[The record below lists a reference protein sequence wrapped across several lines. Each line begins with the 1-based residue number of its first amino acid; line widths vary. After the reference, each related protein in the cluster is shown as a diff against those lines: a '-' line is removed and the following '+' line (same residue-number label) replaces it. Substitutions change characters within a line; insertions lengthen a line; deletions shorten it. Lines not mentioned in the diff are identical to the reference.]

1 VSNRD
6 AEATSADRTILLT
19 ESQLAR
25 PNAVRRRQGDPLL
38 ANAYDSFRDFQLSKN
53 LKVELNYHLTR
64 VLGRGT
70 QGVVIATQ
78 RQAHH
83 ACVTQHA
90 LKIFDPSVYNDLEG
104 YQNDLRRI
112 GRQVGVLQRLSHPN
126 LVGCNWLV
134 ERDNVGMLLMERVD
148 GLGLNAFRNREQH
161 ASLQNQIAE
170 DHWQHINSVV
180 FADGNHVQPGIAL
193 YILRKILRG
202 ISVLHRV
209 GYMHCDIKPSNVM
222 LDRFGTIKLID
233 FGRAIPLENPDGLM
247 IGSPLYMPPEVHR
260 REALT
265 AVGDLYSAG
274 LVALE
279 LLHGDYLINPR
290 NKESNLL
297 EFKMELPNQIGDFLS
312 PELRG
317 NTVLMDTLKR
327 LLAVE
332 PRDRY
337 ASAADA
343 DTGTTGVRRIHRQL
357 LRADLDTDYGRELE
371 SYMELRISGEG
382 ELS

>member
-1 VSNRD
+1 MSQPD
-6 AEATSADRTILLT
+6 TEATSVDQTILLT

-25 PNAVRRRQGDPLL
+25 PNAVRRRRGDPELS
-38 ANAYDSFRDFQLSKN
+38 NAFDSFRDFQLAKDLSID
-53 LKVELNYHLTR
+53 LSYTLTK

-70 QGVVIATQ
+70 QGVVIACQ
-78 RQAHH
+78 RRANP

-90 LKIFDPSVYNDLEG
+90 LKIFDPSVYHDLSS
-104 YQNDLRRI
+104 YQKDLGRI
-112 GRQVGVLQRLSHPN
+112 ARQVGVLQRLSHPN
-126 LVGCNWLV
+126 LVSCDWLI
-134 ERDNVGMLLMERVD
+134 ERENVGMMLMERVD

-161 ASLQNQIAE
+161 ASLQNQVDQGRWE
-170 DHWQHINSVV
+170 HINSVI

-202 ISVLHRV
+202 ISVLHHV

-233 FGRAIPLENPDGLM
+233 FGRAIALENPDGLM

-260 REALT
+260 REGLT

-279 LLHGDYLINPR
+279 LLYGDYLINPR
-290 NKESNLL
+290 TSEEKLL
-297 EFKMELPNQIGDFLS
+297 EFKMDLPNQIGDFLA
-312 PELRG
+312 PPLRENG
-317 NTVLMDTLKR
+317 VLMDTLKR
-327 LLAVE
+327 LLAIS
-332 PRDRY
+332 PRERY
-337 ASAADA
+337 ASANDA
-343 DTGTTGVRRIHRQL
+343 DTGKTGVRRIHRQL

-371 SYMELRISGEG
+371 SYMELRIVGE
-382 ELS
+382 

>member
-1 VSNRD
+1 MD
-6 AEATSADRTILLT
+6 AEATLADRTILLT
-19 ESQLAR
+19 QSQLDR
-25 PNAVRRRQGDPLL
+25 PNAVRRRLGDPAL
-38 ANAYDSFRDFQLSKN
+38 AGAYDTFRDFQLAKELS
-53 LKVELNYHLTR
+53 VELAYELTH

-78 RQAHH
+78 REPYPG
-83 ACVTQHA
+83 CFTQHA
-90 LKIFDPSVYNDLEG
+90 LKIFDPTVYRDLET
-104 YQNDLRRI
+104 YHTDLGRI
-112 GRQVGVLQRLSHPN
+112 ARQVGVLQRLSHPN

-148 GLGLNAFRNREQH
+148 GLGLNAFRNRKLH
-161 ASLQNQIAE
+161 ASLE
-170 DHWQHINSVV
+170 DQVDPDRWTHINNVV

-202 ISVLHRV
+202 INVLHRV

-233 FGRAIPLENPDGLM
+233 FGRAIPLDNPDGLM

-265 AVGDLYSAG
+265 VVGDLYSAG
-274 LVALE
+274 LTALE
-279 LLHGDYLINPR
+279 LLHGDYLTNPR
-290 NKESNLL
+290 SDEAKLL

-312 PELRG
+312 PDLRA

-327 LLAVE
+327 LLAVS

-371 SYMELRISGEG
+371 SYMELRIVGEN
-382 ELS
+382 ELN

>member
-1 VSNRD
+1 MSQD
-6 AEATSADRTILLT
+6 CGRTALEDKTLLLT

-25 PNAVRRRQGDPLL
+25 PNAVRRRQGDPEL
-38 ANAYDSFRDFQLSKN
+38 ANAYDAFRDFQLAKE
-53 LKVELNYHLTR
+53 LGVELDYRLSK

-70 QGVVIATQ
+70 QGVVIACQ
-78 RQAHH
+78 RHSHPQ
-83 ACVTQHA
+83 CVTQHA

-104 YQNDLRRI
+104 YQKDLDRI
-112 GRQVGVLQRLSHPN
+112 SRQVGVLQRLSHPN
-126 LVGCNWLV
+126 LVGCNWMI
-134 ERDNVGMLLMERVD
+134 ERDDVGMLLMERVE
-148 GLGLNAFRNREQH
+148 GLGVNAFRHREKH
-161 ASLQNQIAE
+161 ASLKGQVDPDRWA
-170 DHWQHINSVV
+170 HINNVI
-180 FADGNHVQPGIAL
+180 FADGQHVQPGIAL

-202 ISVLHRV
+202 INVLHRA

-233 FGRAIPLENPDGLM
+233 FGRAIPLDNPDGLM

-260 REALT
+260 REGLT
-265 AVGDLYSAG
+265 PVGDLYSAG

-290 NKESNLL
+290 NNEKVLL
-297 EFKMELPNQIGDFLS
+297 EFKMDLPNQIGDFLT
-312 PELRG
+312 PKLRE
-317 NTVLMDTLKR
+317 NSVLMDTLKR
-327 LLAVE
+327 LLAPE

-371 SYMELRISGEG
+371 SYMELRIMGE
-382 ELS
+382 

>member
-1 VSNRD
+1 VSTSD

-19 ESQLAR
+19 ESQLSR

-38 ANAYDSFRDFQLSKN
+38 ADAYDSFRDLQMAKGLSVGLDYN
-53 LKVELNYHLTR
+53 LTR
-64 VLGRGT
+64 VLGRGS

-78 RQAHH
+78 RQAHP
-83 ACVTQHA
+83 ACITQHA
-90 LKIFDPSVYNDLEG
+90 LKIFDPSVYNDLEV
-104 YQNDLRRI
+104 YQEDLGRI
-112 GRQVGVLQRLSHPN
+112 AKQVGVLQRLSHPN
-126 LVGCNWLV
+126 LVGCDWLV
-134 ERDNVGMLLMERVD
+134 ERENVGMLLMERVD
-148 GLGLNAFRNREQH
+148 GLGLNAFRNRELH
-161 ASLQNQIAE
+161 ASLQDRVDAE
-170 DHWQHINSVV
+170 RWRHINNVV

-202 ISVLHRV
+202 INVLHRV

-233 FGRAIPLENPDGLM
+233 FGRAIPLDNPDGLM

-265 AVGDLYSAG
+265 AVGDLYCAG

-279 LLHGDYLINPR
+279 LLHGDYLISPKNSEA
-290 NKESNLL
+290 KLL

-312 PELRG
+312 ADLRR

-327 LLAVE
+327 LLAVA

-337 ASAADA
+337 ATAADA

-371 SYMELRISGEG
+371 SYMELRILAEN